1 MSFFIIG
8 KTETNTLSKAYD
20 KISSEFISYNVAS
33 LTDIVLLCQA
43 EERNLWGKRRL
54 TDNCISK

>member
-1 MSFFIIG
+1 
-8 KTETNTLSKAYD
+8 
-20 KISSEFISYNVAS
+20 
-33 LTDIVLLCQA
+33 VLLCQA